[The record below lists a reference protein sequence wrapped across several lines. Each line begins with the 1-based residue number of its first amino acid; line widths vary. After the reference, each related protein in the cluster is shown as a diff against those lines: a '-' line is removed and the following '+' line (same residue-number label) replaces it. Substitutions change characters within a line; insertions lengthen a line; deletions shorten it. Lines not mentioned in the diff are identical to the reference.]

1 MQSSHIVNQEVNFD
15 NSKESQANTNKHDQN
30 HNLTTSILFQNDQKS
45 ICLEKCFSLAPMLQE
60 TTMIAVY
67 SKTNN
72 DESRLHLC
80 AI

>member
-15 NSKESQANTNKHDQN
+15 NSKESQANTNKHDRKP
-30 HNLTTSILFQNDQKS
+30 NLATSILFQNDQNLFVWRNAS
-45 ICLEKCFSLAPMLQE
+45 FWPPMLQE